1 MFEQGKIKNSIFIVY
16 VLMIGI
22 VSGAVLTLGV
32 FVAPVIFVPVPVL
45 GDGVLSHFQ
54 SGLLMSHI
62 FVRFNY
68 LLDFLALFIIFY
80 EFKAFFSLD
89 RDKFSFFVSI
99 LSVYCIGLFTLYYTP
114 YILKAQTIG
123 EKAIASSA
131 FENMHKG
138 SELDFKILL
147 VSLAVLF
154 VRRVYIRNSII

>member
-1 MFEQGKIKNSIFIVY
+1 MFEKGKIKNSIFIVY
-16 VLMIGI
+16 ILMLG
-22 VSGAVLTLGV
+22 VAAGAVLTLGV
-32 FVAPVIFVPVPVL
+32 FVAPVVFLPGAIL

-68 LLDFLALFIIFY
+68 LLNFVALFIIFY

-99 LSVYCIGLFTLYYTP
+99 LTVYCIGLFTLYYTP
-114 YILKAQTIG
+114 YMLKAQAIG
-123 EKAIASSA
+123 EKAITSSA

-147 VSLAVLF
+147 ISLIALF
-154 VRRVYIRNSII
+154 ARRVYLRLKS